1 MTTDTPPPLTAQ
13 LDDQAAGTDAVSRE
27 TEATLEEARPL
38 VDAEEVAKSLTGF
51 DEIAIRQAFKADL
64 SDMGET
70 TMMRATWFIVRR
82 REGALDV
89 EAFREA
95 MTMTLGDLM
104 PRFYRPDRKDGEHRP
119 EA

>member
-1 MTTDTPPPLTAQ
+1 MTTDTPPPLEVT
-13 LDDQAAGTDAVSRE
+13 LEDQAAGTDAVSRE
-27 TEATLEEARPL
+27 TEAPREL
-38 VDAEEVAKSLTGF
+38 VDAEAVARSLTGF

-64 SDMGET
+64 SEMAET

-104 PRFYRPDRKDGEHRP
+104 PLFRRPDKDKAGDTHP
-119 EA
+119 EG